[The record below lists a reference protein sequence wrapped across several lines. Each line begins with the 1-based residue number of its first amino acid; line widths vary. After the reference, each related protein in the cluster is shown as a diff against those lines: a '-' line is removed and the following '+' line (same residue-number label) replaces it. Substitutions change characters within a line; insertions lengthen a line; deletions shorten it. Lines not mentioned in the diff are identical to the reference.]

1 MLAPFFPFTCLE
13 VPAVD
18 CESNYYALVDDV
30 RLLTADL
37 DATSPVLTDDQYV
50 KLLRLYNGD
59 TRRSAARA
67 LRIMAASEVLISKVI
82 KTQDLST
89 DGRAV
94 SAELRALAEQLD
106 AEAEAE
112 EAANGGS
119 YASYIPPGCTGYGL
133 EGVEARGTSYF

>member
-1 MLAPFFPFTCLE
+1 M
-13 VPAVD
+13 D

-37 DATSPVLTDDQYV
+37 DTTSPVLTDDQYV
-50 KLLRLYNGD
+50 KLLRLYTGD
-59 TRRSAARA
+59 TRRAGARA

-94 SAELRALAEQLD
+94 SAELRALADQLD
-106 AEAEAE
+106 AESVEAD
-112 EAANGGS
+112 AVAGGS
-119 YASYIPPGCTGYGL
+119 YASYIPPGYAGFGL
-133 EGVEARGTSYF
+133 EGVEARGPYPF

>member
-1 MLAPFFPFTCLE
+1 M
-13 VPAVD
+13 D

-37 DATSPVLTDDQYV
+37 DTDNPVLGEEQYV
-50 KLLRLYNGD
+50 KLLALYKGD
-59 TRRSAARA
+59 ARRSAARA

-112 EAANGGS
+112 DAANGGS
-119 YASYIPPGCTGYGL
+119 YASYIPPGCAGYGV
-133 EGVEARGTSYF
+133 EGVEARGTSSF

>member
-1 MLAPFFPFTCLE
+1 M
-13 VPAVD
+13 D

-37 DATSPVLTDDQYV
+37 DPASPVLTDDQYV
-50 KLLRLYNGD
+50 KLLQLYNGD
-59 TRRSAARA
+59 TRRAGARA

-106 AEAEAE
+106 AEAAETEATV
-112 EAANGGS
+112 GGS
-119 YASYIPPGCTGYGL
+119 YASYIPPGCAGYGV
-133 EGVEARGTSYF
+133 EGVEARGPSSF

>member
-1 MLAPFFPFTCLE
+1 M
-13 VPAVD
+13 D

-37 DATSPVLTDDQYV
+37 DAENHVLSDDQYV
-50 KLLRLYNGD
+50 KLLRLYTGD
-59 TRRSAARA
+59 TRRAGARA

-112 EAANGGS
+112 VAVAGGS
-119 YASYIPPGCTGYGL
+119 YASYIPPGANVYGL
-133 EGVEARGTSYF
+133 EGVEYRGPSSF

>member
-1 MLAPFFPFTCLE
+1 M
-13 VPAVD
+13 D

-37 DATSPVLTDDQYV
+37 DTGNPVLSEEQYV

-59 TRRSAARA
+59 TRRAAARA
-67 LRIMAASEVLISKVI
+67 LRVMAASEVLISKVI

-112 EAANGGS
+112 DAAAGGS
-119 YASYIPPGCTGYGL
+119 YASYIPPGYAGCGL
-133 EGVEARGTSYF
+133 EGVEARGPSSF

>member
-1 MLAPFFPFTCLE
+1 M
-13 VPAVD
+13 D

-37 DATSPVLTDDQYV
+37 DPASPVLTDDQYV
-50 KLLRLYNGD
+50 KLLRLYSGD
-59 TRRSAARA
+59 TRRAGARA

-94 SAELRALAEQLD
+94 SAELRALADQLD
-106 AEAEAE
+106 AEAVEAD
-112 EAANGGS
+112 AVAGGS
-119 YASYIPPGCTGYGL
+119 YASYIPPGYTVTGL
-133 EGVEARGTSYF
+133 EGVEARGPYSF

>member
-1 MLAPFFPFTCLE
+1 M
-13 VPAVD
+13 D

-37 DATSPVLTDDQYV
+37 DPSSPVLSEEQYN
-50 KLLRLYNGD
+50 KLLALYKGD
-59 TRRSAARA
+59 ARRAAARA

-106 AEAEAE
+106 AEAAAE
-112 EAANGGS
+112 DAAAVEGA
-119 YASYIPPGCTGYGL
+119 YASYIPNHGGGYGRV
-133 EGVEARGTSYF
+133 EGEEYAFTW

>member
-1 MLAPFFPFTCLE
+1 M
-13 VPAVD
+13 D

-37 DATSPVLTDDQYV
+37 DAQNPVLSEEQYN
-50 KLLRLYNGD
+50 KLLALYKGD
-59 TRRSAARA
+59 TRRAAARA

-112 EAANGGS
+112 DAAAGGS
-119 YASYIPPGCTGYGL
+119 YASYIPPGYTGFGL
-133 EGVEARGTSYF
+133 EGVEARGPSYF

>member
-1 MLAPFFPFTCLE
+1 M
-13 VPAVD
+13 D
-18 CESNYYALVDDV
+18 CESNYYALIDDV

-37 DATSPVLTDDQYV
+37 DTASPVLTDDQYV

-59 TRRSAARA
+59 TRRAAARA

-106 AEAEAE
+106 AEAESE
-112 EAANGGS
+112 DAAAGGS
-119 YASYIPPGCTGYGL
+119 YASYIPPGCAGYGV
-133 EGVEARGTSYF
+133 EGVEARGTYHF

>member
-1 MLAPFFPFTCLE
+1 M
-13 VPAVD
+13 D

-37 DATSPVLTDDQYV
+37 DPASPVLTDDQYV

-59 TRRSAARA
+59 TRRSGARA

-106 AEAEAE
+106 AEADAE
-112 EAANGGS
+112 DAAAGGS
-119 YASYIPPGCTGYGL
+119 YASYIPPGYAGYGL
-133 EGVEARGTSYF
+133 EGVEARGPSSF

>member
-1 MLAPFFPFTCLE
+1 M
-13 VPAVD
+13 D

-37 DATSPVLTDDQYV
+37 DPDSPVLSEEQYN
-50 KLLRLYNGD
+50 KLLALYKGD

-112 EAANGGS
+112 DAAGGS
-119 YASYIPPGCTGYGL
+119 YASYIPPGYAGYGL
-133 EGVEARGTSYF
+133 EGVEARGPYYF

>member
-1 MLAPFFPFTCLE
+1 M
-13 VPAVD
+13 D

-37 DATSPVLTDDQYV
+37 DPDSPVLTDDQYV
-50 KLLRLYNGD
+50 KLLRLYTGD

-67 LRIMAASEVLISKVI
+67 LRVMAASEVLISKVI

-94 SAELRALAEQLD
+94 SAELRALADQLD
-106 AEAEAE
+106 AEAAEAE
-112 EAANGGS
+112 AAAGGS
-119 YASYIPPGCTGYGL
+119 YASYIPPGYTGYGL
-133 EGVEARGTSYF
+133 EGVEYRGTSSF

>member
-1 MLAPFFPFTCLE
+1 M
-13 VPAVD
+13 D

-37 DATSPVLTDDQYV
+37 DPDSPVLSEEQYN
-50 KLLRLYNGD
+50 KLLALYKGD

-112 EAANGGS
+112 DVAAGGS
-119 YASYIPPGCTGYGL
+119 YASYIPPGYAGYGL
-133 EGVEARGTSYF
+133 EGVEARGPYYF

>member
-1 MLAPFFPFTCLE
+1 M
-13 VPAVD
+13 D

-37 DATSPVLTDDQYV
+37 DPANLVLSEDQYV

-59 TRRSAARA
+59 TRRTAARA

-106 AEAEAE
+106 AEADAE
-112 EAANGGS
+112 DAAAGGS
-119 YASYIPPGCTGYGL
+119 YASYIPPGCAGFGL
-133 EGVEARGTSYF
+133 EGVEYRGTSSF

>member
-1 MLAPFFPFTCLE
+1 M
-13 VPAVD
+13 D

-37 DATSPVLTDDQYV
+37 DTGNPVLSEEQYN
-50 KLLRLYNGD
+50 KLLALYKGD
-59 TRRSAARA
+59 TRRAAARA

-112 EAANGGS
+112 DTAAGGS

-133 EGVEARGTSYF
+133 EGVEARGPSSF

>member
-1 MLAPFFPFTCLE
+1 M
-13 VPAVD
+13 D

-37 DATSPVLTDDQYV
+37 DPANLVLSEEQYN
-50 KLLRLYNGD
+50 KLLALYKGD
-59 TRRSAARA
+59 TRRAAARA

-82 KTQDLST
+82 KTQDVST

-106 AEAEAE
+106 AEADAE
-112 EAANGGS
+112 DAVAGGS
-119 YASYIPPGCTGYGL
+119 YASYIPPGYAGFGL
-133 EGVEARGTSYF
+133 EGVEARGTSSF

>member
-1 MLAPFFPFTCLE
+1 M
-13 VPAVD
+13 D

-37 DATSPVLTDDQYV
+37 DAENPVLSDDQYV
-50 KLLRLYNGD
+50 KLLQLYKGD
-59 TRRSAARA
+59 TRRAAARA

-106 AEAEAE
+106 AEADADD
-112 EAANGGS
+112 ATADGS
-119 YASYIPPGCTGYGL
+119 YASYIPPGYAGYGV